1 MVLSIFMGLL
11 ISIKMDDLHE
21 TPSSPPPPFLLP
33 RLARKP
39 RHTLLLEKVYFGSGN
54 TAVSITFVMGKSRGE
69 RSLEITEG
77 NINEHLECE
86 VFLPLESLAR
96 SSARAR
102 SKQCHRT
109 RVDGAL

>member
-1 MVLSIFMGLL
+1 MKPL
-11 ISIKMDDLHE
+11 
-21 TPSSPPPPFLLP
+21 LLP
-33 RLARKP
+33 RLLSSSRVSPANLAIPCYLRKSILVQGTRP
-39 RHTLLLEKVYFGSGN
+39 CQSLSSWEN
-54 TAVSITFVMGKSRGE
+54 PAVSAASV
-69 RSLEITEG
+69 EITEG